1 MSPRSQPA
9 RTRSSSRSRK
19 EGNLQDTDGGDDTP
33 SPSEATPAETA
44 QGIPTE
50 GTNAAAEQSAAQS
63 PADEGPSQGP
73 SDTTG
78 VEHPP
83 QPNEDPAVS
92 GGQGEPALGSE
103 QLAASSVQDGI
114 PEANNPSL
122 APVAP
127 PAEPSAADDEEL
139 RYLTESLAEAQEA
152 MGMAQANARAAG
164 DLRRDAQAE
173 GTLSETAE
181 GRASVA
187 ATKRVHLQAVTAAHE
202 RQQEVDDLR
211 AHIRI
216 AERRIKYQRGGFDYQ
231 MDGLDGLKGS
241 IGPSHQRASSQDPRP
256 ITHCDQ

>member
-1 MSPRSQPA
+1 MPPRSQPA
-9 RTRSSSRSRK
+9 RTRSSSKSRK

-33 SPSEATPAETA
+33 SPSEATLAETA
-44 QGIPTE
+44 QEIPTE

-216 AERRIKYQRGGFDYQ
+216 AERF
-231 MDGLDGLKGS
+231 
-241 IGPSHQRASSQDPRP
+241 
-256 ITHCDQ
+256 